1 MKEIIDSEFDPT
13 QYNVVVIDFWADWCQ
28 PCKMLMPVFQKL
40 ANEFTT
46 VTFAKANVDENPKLT
61 TQYGISGIPALLFF
75 KNGKIVTK
83 LLGVQ
88 SEGKLRQTITE
99 ILNSSTT

>member
-1 MKEIIDSEFDPT
+1 MQEIIDSKVDLHASKF
-13 QYNVVVIDFWADWCQ
+13 VIIDFWADWCQ
-28 PCKMLMPVFQKL
+28 PCKILMPVFQKL

-75 KNGKIVTK
+75 KNGEIVTK

-99 ILNSSTT
+99 ILNSSST